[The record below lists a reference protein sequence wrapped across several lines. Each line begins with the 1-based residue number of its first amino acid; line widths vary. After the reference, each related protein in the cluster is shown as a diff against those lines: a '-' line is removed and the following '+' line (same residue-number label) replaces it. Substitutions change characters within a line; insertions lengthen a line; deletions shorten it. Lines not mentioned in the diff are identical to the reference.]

1 MYLGCFRLRWPDG
14 IGFNDA
20 RGVDLPLSECQQLAG
35 YFSLGAMQE
44 EKDDDGE
51 PMFGWG
57 QRSDPVYAR
66 HWPGTRNVAGG
77 FEVMLNPSETTPAL
91 KR

>member
-1 MYLGCFRLRWPDG
+1 MADG

-35 YFSLGAMQE
+35 YFSLGPMQE
-44 EKDDDGE
+44 EKDGDGE
-51 PMFGWG
+51 PMVSWG

-66 HWPGTRNVAGG
+66 HWPGTRNVADG
-77 FEVMLNPSETTPAL
+77 FEVMPNPSETTPAL

>member
-1 MYLGCFRLRWPDG
+1 MCLGRLRLRWPTALALNG
-14 IGFNDA
+14 

-35 YFSLGAMQE
+35 YFSVGPMQGE
-44 EKDDDGE
+44 EDDDGE

-77 FEVMLNPSETTPAL
+77 FEVMLNLSETTPAS